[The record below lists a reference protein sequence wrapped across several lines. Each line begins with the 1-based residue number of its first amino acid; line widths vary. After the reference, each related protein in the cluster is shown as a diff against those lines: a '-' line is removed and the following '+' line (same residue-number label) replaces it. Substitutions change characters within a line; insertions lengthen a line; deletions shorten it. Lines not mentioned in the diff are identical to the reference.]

1 MEYHFKVETKEAG
14 QRHAYGDG
22 YYHYIVTNES
32 KTIYHESVVQNFC
45 TGFVQPAI
53 SEEIRKNRMEKEGFG
68 EATFASYWTVFRK
81 IDDRTF
87 EYKVTRP
94 STH

>member
-14 QRHAYGDG
+14 QRRPYGDS
-22 YYHYIVTNES
+22 YYHYIVKNES
-32 KTIYHESVVQNFC
+32 KTQYHESIIKNFC
-45 TGFVQPAI
+45 VGFLKPAI
-53 SEEIRKNRMEKEGFG
+53 SEKLRRERMEKEGFG
-68 EATFASYWTVFRK
+68 SATFASYWTVFRQ

-87 EYKVTRP
+87 EYKVTQP